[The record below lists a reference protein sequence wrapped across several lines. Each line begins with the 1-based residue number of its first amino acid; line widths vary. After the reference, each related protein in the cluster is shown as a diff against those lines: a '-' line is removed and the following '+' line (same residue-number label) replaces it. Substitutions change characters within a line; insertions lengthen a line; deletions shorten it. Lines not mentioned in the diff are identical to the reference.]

1 MKTILY
7 FEPSDTTKFDFE
19 RFEKSLNSYAKVP
32 AEAIKKALKEFDQ
45 FEHLHVS
52 RLVEAGV
59 QLIEEFSDEQS
70 ARKYYEDHRQY
81 FGGEFERLRRITGYL
96 VGSLNRWNDA
106 KRAEEHERVK
116 HSVCACA
123 AE

>member
-45 FEHLHVS
+45 F
-52 RLVEAGV
+52 
-59 QLIEEFSDEQS
+59 
-70 ARKYYEDHRQY
+70 
-81 FGGEFERLRRITGYL
+81 
-96 VGSLNRWNDA
+96 
-106 KRAEEHERVK
+106 
-116 HSVCACA
+116 
-123 AE
+123 